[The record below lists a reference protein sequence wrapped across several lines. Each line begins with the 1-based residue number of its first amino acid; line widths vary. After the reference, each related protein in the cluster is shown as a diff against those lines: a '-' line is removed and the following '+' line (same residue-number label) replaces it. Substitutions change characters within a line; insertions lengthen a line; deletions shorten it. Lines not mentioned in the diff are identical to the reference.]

1 VGAGPRPVDL
11 TLLPPLDAGG
21 RKAAKVRLALGNWT
35 LHLAGPP
42 AALSAVCAVLSEL
55 RVDGEVP
62 PAVTI
67 ALSPDLRSATG
78 AVGARTLW
86 TLALPP
92 SGWLG
97 AVVGHAVATLAN
109 VLTRLLFIHAGAIA
123 AEGQGCVIVGESG
136 AGKTSLAA
144 SLIRAGAASMA
155 DDLVLLDPEHGTM
168 LPVIIPLGVK
178 AWTARAAGTLP
189 AGREVAC
196 EGGTRYWLP
205 DARAHAPARA
215 AMFVFVGRGGLPRLR
230 PLTRGAALLALGRH
244 TSSLSRRHRL
254 EDAFRGFA
262 RILPAARCLTIGGR
276 HPAALAPS
284 VLRYLRAGVAAR

>member
-1 VGAGPRPVDL
+1 MDL
-11 TLLPPLDAGG
+11 TPVPPLDAGG
-21 RKAAKVRLALGNWT
+21 RKAAKMRLALGSWT

-42 AALSAVCAVLSEL
+42 SALPAVGAVLSGL
-55 RVDGEVP
+55 RVDGEAP

-67 ALSPDLRSATG
+67 ALSSDLRSATG
-78 AVGARTLW
+78 AIGTRTLW

-97 AVVGHAVATLAN
+97 AVVGQAVATLAN
-109 VLTRLLFIHAGAIA
+109 VLTRLLFIHAGAVA
-123 AEGQGCVIVGESG
+123 ADGRGCVIVGESG
-136 AGKTSLAA
+136 AGKTSLVA
-144 SLIRAGAASMA
+144 SLTRAGATSMA
-155 DDLVLLDPEHGTM
+155 DDLVLLDPEHGTI

-205 DARAHAPARA
+205 DARAHTPARA
-215 AMFVFVGRGGLPRLR
+215 AAFVFVGRGGLPGVR
-230 PLTRGAALLALGRH
+230 PLTRGQALLALAQH

-254 EDAFRGFA
+254 EEAFSGFA
-262 RILPAARCLTIGGR
+262 RVLAAAQCLTIGGR
-276 HPAALAPS
+276 RPAALAPS
-284 VLRYLRAGVAAR
+284 VLRYLRAGAAAR